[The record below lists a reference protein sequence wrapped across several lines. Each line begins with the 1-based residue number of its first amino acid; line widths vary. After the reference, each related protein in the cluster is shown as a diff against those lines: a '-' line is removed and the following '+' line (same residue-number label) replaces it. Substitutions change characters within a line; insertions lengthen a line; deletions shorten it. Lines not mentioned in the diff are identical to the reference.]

1 MTRVS
6 RLSNALNY
14 GIVLKSGVAIE
25 KLTERV
31 DTCFIIE
38 EPLMWI
44 DVGVVRNHWEIGVM
58 CGSSNAARGSSGFLI
73 STSSS
78 DAILIYNGYFNGSKF
93 VYDNDGEIREARVLA
108 MSKCSKNITV
118 KDIAYNSI
126 ERIRKHPYRLFY
138 DNCHNNALY
147 EYLNIIG
154 EIPHKE
160 LINITNTKIGLRMF
174 K

>member
-14 GIVLKSGVAIE
+14 GIVLKSGVNIE
-25 KLTERV
+25 KLSERV

-44 DVGVVRNHWEIGVM
+44 DIGAVRNHWEIGVM
-58 CGSSNAARGSSGFLI
+58 CGSSGFLI

-93 VYDNDGEIREARVLA
+93 VYDNDG
-108 MSKCSKNITV
+108 
-118 KDIAYNSI
+118 
-126 ERIRKHPYRLFY
+126 
-138 DNCHNNALY
+138 
-147 EYLNIIG
+147 
-154 EIPHKE
+154 
-160 LINITNTKIGLRMF
+160 
-174 K
+174 